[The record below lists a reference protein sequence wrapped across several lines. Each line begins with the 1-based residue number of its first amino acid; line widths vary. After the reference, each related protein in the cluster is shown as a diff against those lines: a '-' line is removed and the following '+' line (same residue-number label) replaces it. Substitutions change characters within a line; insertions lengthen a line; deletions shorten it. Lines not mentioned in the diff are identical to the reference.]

1 MKPIT
6 KHKEGIP
13 LNFYQRSKSR
23 REGQFLL
30 KWLLL
35 ATLLFLLPSKTIYAA
50 NENNANQF
58 IRIETTQLPSPGQ
71 KEGELATSAEIFV
84 VINSEYPIKD
94 IYYMPGKISNPDTIL
109 QQGTTPD
116 YISTAFIFTATKG
129 GTHTIYV
136 TDYFGNSLFYTF
148 EVKDVDTQ
156 APTYTLTKNDMFSGL
171 LSTHVYDFTVT
182 DDLSGV
188 VSFRYQSGYIEDTSL
203 NAWEKTPELL
213 NSQVLSITT
222 PGIYTFRTEDAL
234 GNVALSSRYLGS
246 DELRAV
252 WVSYLEY
259 ETKGYTFESFRQE
272 IDAMF
277 EHIADMNMNAVI
289 VHVRP
294 FGDAMYQSQYF
305 PWSRFASGTQGVNP
319 GFDPLAYM
327 VEAAHK
333 RGLQI
338 HAWIN
343 PYRITNN
350 TTNHKT
356 LSSDNPARKWL
367 EDGNTQ
373 NDRNVIAYGGK
384 LYYNPAKQEVQDLIV
399 NGIAELVSNYD
410 IDGIHFDDY
419 FYPSLGK
426 NYASIFDH
434 VEYKEHVA
442 NQLSKGQSYMG
453 IANWRRE
460 NVSKLIRT
468 AYSVIKSIDPDCE
481 FGVSPG
487 GFYRLLKSD
496 TQYYVDYE
504 RWMSEK
510 GYLDYI
516 CPQIYW
522 SNQHAT
528 YPYEET
534 LDHWLSCL
542 KSDVKVYVG
551 IAAYKAGTKSEEAA
565 WYKNE
570 NVLAEQIS
578 YARNHAASGFMF
590 FRYDTFVDKANYISL
605 KRMLQELQK

>member
-1 MKPIT
+1 MNF
-6 KHKEGIP
+6 HKTIR
-13 LNFYQRSKSR
+13 NR
-23 REGQFLL
+23 REGQLLL
-30 KWLLL
+30 K
-35 ATLLFLLPSKTIYAA
+35 LLFLAMLLFFLPSSIVYAA
-50 NENNANQF
+50 GENGASQF
-58 IRIETTQLPSPGQ
+58 IQINTMQLPSSGQ
-71 KEGELATSAEIFV
+71 KEGEVAASAEIFV
-84 VINSEYPIKD
+84 IINSEYPIKE
-94 IYYMPGKISNPDTIL
+94 IYYMPGKVSNPDTIL
-109 QQGTTPD
+109 RDGTTPD
-116 YISTAFIFTATKG
+116 YISTAFIFTATAG

-136 TDYFGNSLFYTF
+136 TDYFGNSAFYNF
-148 EVKDVDTQ
+148 EVTNVDTQ
-156 APTYTLTKNDMFSGL
+156 APTYTLKKNDLFSNL

-188 VSFRYQSGYIEDTSL
+188 ASFRYQSGYIEDASL
-203 NAWEKTPELL
+203 AAWEKTPELL

-222 PGIYTFRTEDAL
+222 PGVYTFRTEDVL
-234 GNVALSSRYLGS
+234 GNVELSSRYLGS

-259 ETKGYTFESFRQE
+259 ESKGYTFESFRAE

-277 EHIADMNMNAVI
+277 EHIAAMNMNAVI

-305 PWSRFASGTQGVNP
+305 PWSKYASGTQGVNP

-350 TTNHKT
+350 TTNHAT
-356 LSSDNPARKWL
+356 LSVDNPARKWL
-367 EDGNTQ
+367 EDATTA

-399 NGIAELVSNYD
+399 NGIAELVTNYN

-426 NYASIFDH
+426 NYASVFDH
-434 VEYKEHVA
+434 IEYNEYVSS
-442 NQLSKGQSYMG
+442 QLAKGQSYVS

-504 RWMSEK
+504 RWMSET

-522 SNQHAT
+522 SNEHAT
-528 YPYEET
+528 YPYEAT
-534 LDHWLSCL
+534 LDHWLSCV
-542 KSDVKVYVG
+542 KSNVKVYVG
-551 IAAYKAGTKSEEAA
+551 IAAYKAGTKSEEPA
-565 WYKNE
+565 WYKNV
-570 NVLAEQIS
+570 NVLADQIT

-590 FRYDTFVDKANYISL
+590 FRYDTFVDKANYATL
-605 KRMLQELQK
+605 KRMLEELQ

>member
-71 KEGELATSAEIFV
+71 KEGE
-84 VINSEYPIKD
+84 
-94 IYYMPGKISNPDTIL
+94 
-109 QQGTTPD
+109 
-116 YISTAFIFTATKG
+116 
-129 GTHTIYV
+129 THTIYV

-277 EHIADMNMNAVI
+277 ELCTSLNI
-289 VHVRP
+289 
-294 FGDAMYQSQYF
+294 F
-305 PWSRFASGTQGVNP
+305 
-319 GFDPLAYM
+319 
-327 VEAAHK
+327 
-333 RGLQI
+333 RG
-338 HAWIN
+338 
-343 PYRITNN
+343 
-350 TTNHKT
+350 
-356 LSSDNPARKWL
+356 
-367 EDGNTQ
+367 
-373 NDRNVIAYGGK
+373 
-384 LYYNPAKQEVQDLIV
+384 QDLPPV
-399 NGIAELVSNYD
+399 RKE
-410 IDGIHFDDY
+410 
-419 FYPSLGK
+419 
-426 NYASIFDH
+426 SIQ
-434 VEYKEHVA
+434 A
-442 NQLSKGQSYMG
+442 LTL
-453 IANWRRE
+453 W
-460 NVSKLIRT
+460 LI
-468 AYSVIKSIDPDCE
+468 
-481 FGVSPG
+481 
-487 GFYRLLKSD
+487 
-496 TQYYVDYE
+496 
-504 RWMSEK
+504 W
-510 GYLDYI
+510 
-516 CPQIYW
+516 
-522 SNQHAT
+522 
-528 YPYEET
+528 
-534 LDHWLSCL
+534 
-542 KSDVKVYVG
+542 
-551 IAAYKAGTKSEEAA
+551 
-565 WYKNE
+565 
-570 NVLAEQIS
+570 
-578 YARNHAASGFMF
+578 
-590 FRYDTFVDKANYISL
+590 
-605 KRMLQELQK
+605 